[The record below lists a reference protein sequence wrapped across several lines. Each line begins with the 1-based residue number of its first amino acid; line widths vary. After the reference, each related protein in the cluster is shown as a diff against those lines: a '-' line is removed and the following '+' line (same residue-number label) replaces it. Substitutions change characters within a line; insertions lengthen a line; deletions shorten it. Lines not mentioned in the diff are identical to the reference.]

1 MNTNIKQKEYW
12 SGPAGK
18 VWVEGK
24 AEKDNMLLPLGNAAL
39 DKSNINDGMKV
50 LEVGCGTGYVMAQ
63 LSSQVG
69 EHGKVFGVDIS
80 QTMIGEAEIYLKHLG
95 IMNTNCKV
103 LDAENDPLDESF
115 YDSIFSRFGV
125 MFFSKPIKAFD
136 NINKSLKKNA
146 YITFICWQEQKLN
159 PWNGVPLNIVKK
171 YIELPILEERAP
183 SPFAFANKDYIYDIL
198 INANFKNIDINSH
211 SEYIELYKGLNLQ
224 NAVRE
229 YLHKTP
235 IFTKQFLAMSD
246 KNKSKL
252 FEDLQLKLKK
262 YYHKKVLKFPSKTWI
277 IRAQK

>member
-24 AEKDNMLLPLGNAAL
+24 VEKDNMLLPLGNAAL
-39 DKSNINDGMKV
+39 NRSNISDGMTA

-63 LSSQVG
+63 LSSKVG
-69 EHGKVFGVDIS
+69 EFGKVYGVDIS
-80 QTMIGEAEIYLKHLG
+80 QTMINEAENYLKHLG
-95 IMNTNCKV
+95 IMNTECKV
-103 LDAENDPLDESF
+103 LDVENDPLDESF
-115 YDSIFSRFGV
+115 YDSVFSRFGV
-125 MFFSKPIKAFD
+125 MFFSNPIKAFN

-159 PWNGVPLNIVKK
+159 PWNGIPLDIVKK
-171 YIELPILEERAP
+171 YIELPILNERAP
-183 SPFAFANKDYIYDIL
+183 SPFAFASKDYTYNIIRDT
-198 INANFKNIDINSH
+198 NFKKIEINSH
-211 SEYIELYKGLNLQ
+211 DENIELYKDLNLKD
-224 NAVRE
+224 AIKE
-229 YLHKTP
+229 YLYKTP